1 MEMKEVL
8 KQSVNF
14 WQSYWGN
21 SLMPWL
27 LLAAVFFLVIFRRKK
42 KSTKYLLF
50 YLFLVLALFFCPP
63 AARIIQKCIGSSVYW
78 RVLWLLP
85 VVPVIAVAMTEF
97 LKERKGIL
105 QFLLVIAA
113 AGAVA
118 VCGKGICQAG
128 NYKLVHNY
136 QHVRMRWL
144 PSARW

>member
-1 MEMKEVL
+1 MKEVL

-85 VVPVIAVAMTEF
+85 
-97 LKERKGIL
+97 
-105 QFLLVIAA
+105 
-113 AGAVA
+113 
-118 VCGKGICQAG
+118 
-128 NYKLVHNY
+128 
-136 QHVRMRWL
+136 
-144 PSARW
+144 

>member
-1 MEMKEVL
+1 MKEVL

-50 YLFLVLALFFCPP
+50 YLFLVLALFFLPTCSQDHTEVYRLQCIL
-63 AARIIQKCIGSSVYW
+63 ACSLASSGGSCYCCGYDRISEG
-78 RVLWLLP
+78 
-85 VVPVIAVAMTEF
+85 E
-97 LKERKGIL
+97 KGIL

-128 NYKLVHNY
+128 NYKLVHKLPACAGC
-136 QHVRMRWL
+136 RWL